1 MERARVQELELALKR
16 KRDSDMDVDGGGG
29 GGGGDDDD
37 DEDWDGR
44 PAAKKG
50 RTAPP
55 PQQKPA
61 STVCQSSHRWVF
73 RVCALGVGNS
83 PGR

>member
-1 MERARVQELELALKR
+1 MQELELALKR